1 MFRSF
6 FINLSHKENL
16 KNYIEKFPPTRKL
29 VDRFVAGESLE
40 DAIEVIKRLNSRGIM
55 VTLDKLG
62 ESVVDERKI
71 KEVIEEYKRMLERIN
86 EEKLNSTIS
95 IKLTHL
101 GLIVSDEKAYGSL
114 KEILQ
119 VAKKMNNRVC
129 IDMEDS
135 PYTEKTLL
143 IYERALREFGNVGV
157 AIQAYLRRT
166 LDDLKRLSSMGAEV
180 RLCKGAYKEPKE
192 IAYQKK
198 KEVDKNYKRG
208 LEILFSEESI
218 KRGTYPCVATHDEKL
233 IDFTYRLVKE
243 RNIPSQKFEF
253 QMLYGI
259 RRDLQE
265 KIVKDGF
272 RIRVYVPYGKDWYSY
287 FMRRMG
293 ERPANLLFVI
303 KNILRA

>member
-1 MFRSF
+1 LFRSF
-6 FINLSHKENL
+6 FIYLSQRENF
-16 KNYIEKFPPTRKL
+16 KNYIEKFPPTKKL
-29 VDRFVAGESLE
+29 VERFVAGESLE
-40 DAIEVIKRLNSRGIM
+40 DAINVIRELNSKGIM

-62 ESVVDERKI
+62 ESVSDEEKI
-71 KEVIEEYKRMLERIN
+71 REVVEEYKRMLKRIN
-86 EEKLNSTIS
+86 EENLNSTIS

-101 GLIVSDEKAYGSL
+101 GLLVSEERAYDSV
-114 KEILQ
+114 KEILEF
-119 VAKKMNNRVC
+119 AKGMNNKVC
-129 IDMEDS
+129 IDMENS
-135 PYTEKTLL
+135 PYTEKTLK
-143 IYERALREFGNVGV
+143 IYERVLKEFGNVGV

-198 KEVDKNYKRG
+198 SEVDENYKKG
-208 LEILFSEESI
+208 LEILFSEESL
-218 KRGTYPCVATHDEKL
+218 KKGAYPCVATHDEKL
-233 IDFTYRLVKE
+233 IDFTYKLVKD
-243 RNIPSQKFEF
+243 RNISPEKFEF

-272 RIRVYVPYGKDWYSY
+272 RIRVYVPYGKDWYPY

-293 ERPANLLFVI
+293 ERPANLFFVI
-303 KNILRA
+303 KNIFKA

>member
-6 FINLSHKENL
+6 FIYLSQKGNF
-16 KNYIEKFPPTRKL
+16 KNCIEKFPPTKKL

-40 DAIEVIKRLNSRGIM
+40 DAINVIRELNSKGIM

-62 ESVVDERKI
+62 ESVSDEEKI
-71 KEVIEEYKRMLERIN
+71 REVVEEYKRMLKRIN
-86 EEKLNSTIS
+86 EENLSSTIS

-101 GLIVSDEKAYGSL
+101 GLLVSEERAYDSV
-114 KEILQ
+114 KEILKF
-119 VAKKMNNRVC
+119 AKEMNNRVC
-129 IDMEDS
+129 IDMENS
-135 PYTEKTLL
+135 PYTEKTLK
-143 IYERALREFGNVGV
+143 IYERALKEFGNVGV

-198 KEVDKNYKRG
+198 NEVDENYKKG
-208 LEILFSEESI
+208 LEILFSEESLE
-218 KRGTYPCVATHDEKL
+218 KGTYPCVATHDEKL
-233 IDFTYRLVKE
+233 IDFTYELVKK
-243 RNIPSQKFEF
+243 RNIPPEKFEF

-265 KIVKDGF
+265 KIVRDGF
-272 RIRVYVPYGKDWYSY
+272 RIRVYVPYGKDWYPY

-293 ERPANLLFVI
+293 ERPANLFFVI
-303 KNILRA
+303 KNIFRA

>member
-6 FINLSHKENL
+6 FIYLSQRENF
-16 KNYIEKFPPTRKL
+16 KNYIEKFPPTKKL
-29 VDRFVAGESLE
+29 VERFVAGESLE
-40 DAIEVIKRLNSRGIM
+40 DAINVIRELNSKGIM

-62 ESVVDERKI
+62 ESVSDEEKI
-71 KEVIEEYKRMLERIN
+71 REVVEEYKRMLKRIN
-86 EEKLNSTIS
+86 EENLNSTIS

-101 GLIVSDEKAYGSL
+101 GLLVSEERAYDSV
-114 KEILQ
+114 KEILEF
-119 VAKKMNNRVC
+119 AKGMNNKVC
-129 IDMEDS
+129 IDMENS
-135 PYTEKTLL
+135 PYTEKTLK
-143 IYERALREFGNVGV
+143 IYERVLKEFGNVGV

-198 KEVDKNYKRG
+198 SEVDENYKKG
-208 LEILFSEESI
+208 LEILFSEESL
-218 KRGTYPCVATHDEKL
+218 KKGAYPCVATHDEKL
-233 IDFTYRLVKE
+233 IDFTYKLVKD
-243 RNIPSQKFEF
+243 RNISPEKFEF

-272 RIRVYVPYGKDWYSY
+272 RIRVYVPYGKDWYPY

-293 ERPANLLFVI
+293 ERPANLFFVI
-303 KNILRA
+303 KNIFKA

>member
-6 FINLSHKENL
+6 FIYLSQRENL
-16 KNYIEKFPPTRKL
+16 KNYIEKFPPTKKL

-40 DAIEVIKRLNSRGIM
+40 DAINVIKELNSKGIM

-62 ESVVDERKI
+62 ESVSDEEKI
-71 KEVIEEYKRMLERIN
+71 REVVEEYKRMLERIN
-86 EEKLNSTIS
+86 EENLKSTIS

-101 GLIVSDEKAYGSL
+101 GLLVSEERAYDSV
-114 KEILQ
+114 KEILEF
-119 VAKKMNNRVC
+119 AKKMNNRVC
-129 IDMEDS
+129 IDMENS
-135 PYTEKTLL
+135 PYTEKTLK
-143 IYERALREFGNVGV
+143 IYEKALKEFGNVGV
-157 AIQAYLRRT
+157 AIQAYLKRT

-198 KEVDKNYKRG
+198 SEVDENYKKG
-208 LEILFSEESI
+208 LEILFSEEALEN
-218 KRGTYPCVATHDEKL
+218 GTYPCVATHDEKL
-233 IDFTYRLVKE
+233 IDFTYELVKN
-243 RNIPSQKFEF
+243 RNISPEKFEF

-272 RIRVYVPYGKDWYSY
+272 RIRVYVPYGKDWYPY

-303 KNILRA
+303 KNIFKA